1 MEKEGFDFVA
11 TGEVKGQRPMSQKP
25 QDLINAIKESGLEG
39 RLLRPLSAKLLPIT
53 IPEKEGL
60 INRENL
66 FGIYGRAR
74 HTQMEL
80 AKEFGI
86 KDYPIP
92 AGSGCSIVDKS
103 YAKRYNELISYNTTK
118 IINMEIMQY
127 LAIGKHIRIDENA
140 KLILGRNEKENN
152 ALEKRDRIKIKRI
165 DDITLKPNYNK
176 GPFGYLEIYKDNLNN
191 LKDIIY
197 KSAMIMGYF
206 SKENFEYLSITISYI
221 ENGED
226 KKEIIK
232 INNADSK
239 NTKFEQIV

>member
-1 MEKEGFDFVA
+1 
-11 TGEVKGQRPMSQKP
+11 
-25 QDLINAIKESGLEG
+25 
-39 RLLRPLSAKLLPIT
+39 
-53 IPEKEGL
+53 
-60 INRENL
+60 
-66 FGIYGRAR
+66 
-74 HTQMEL
+74 
-80 AKEFGI
+80 
-86 KDYPIP
+86 
-92 AGSGCSIVDKS
+92 
-103 YAKRYNELISYNTTK
+103 
-118 IINMEIMQY
+118 MEIMQY
-127 LAIGKHIRIDENA
+127 LAIGRHIRIDDNA

-191 LKDIIY
+191 LKDIVY

-221 ENGED
+221 ENGEE